1 MDQTFA
7 FEAIGTHWRIDTD
20 RALTATTRSEILS
33 RAEHFDHTFSRF
45 RADSLVAELAR
56 RSGTFRFPDDAMR
69 LFGLYRRLYDC
80 TDGAVTPLVGS
91 ALEHLGYGAD
101 YRLRRAVGTVR
112 VPAWDDVMQVDG
124 AVVTTTEPVVLDV
137 GAAGK
142 GFLVDLIGGLLDAAA
157 VTDYVIDASGDLI
170 HRGETTERVG
180 LENPSDSRQVIGI
193 ANVTNQ
199 ALCASATH
207 RRSWGDQLHHILD
220 PTTGEPTRGV
230 LASWVVSQSRAVADG
245 LATALFLTEPQ
256 RLAEHFEYS
265 YVRVLDGWRVEY
277 SNNFPGEIFH

>member
-1 MDQTFA
+1 MDQTFV
-7 FEAIGTHWRIDTD
+7 FEAIGTHWRIDTEQ
-20 RALTATTRSEILS
+20 ALTATTRSEIVS
-33 RAEHFDHTFSRF
+33 RAEHFDQTYSRF
-45 RADSLVAELAR
+45 RGDSLVAELAR
-56 RSGTFRFPDDAMR
+56 RTGTFRFPDEAAA

-124 AVVTTTEPVVLDV
+124 AVVATTEPVVLDV

-142 GFLVDLIGGLLDAAA
+142 GFLVDLVGSLLDAAA
-157 VTDYVIDASGDLI
+157 VTEYVIDASGDLL
-170 HRGETTERVG
+170 HRGQTTERVG

-193 ANVTNQ
+193 ANLTNQ

-207 RRSWGDQLHHILD
+207 RRSWGDQLHHIVD
-220 PTTGEPTRGV
+220 PLTGEPTRGV
-230 LASWVVSQSRAVADG
+230 LATWVVSQTCAVADG
-245 LATALFLTEPQ
+245 LATALFLTEPHL
-256 RLAEHFEYS
+256 LAEHFDYS
-265 YVRVLDGWRVEY
+265 YVRVLDTATVEY
-277 SNNFPGEIFH
+277 SNNFAGEVFR